1 MRRSVKCVNS
11 SNHGVSNK
19 EIINLA
25 SVFVAD
31 IFIYPIYIFLL
42 RRLAVMRDGPL
53 AADTSEWSSAL
64 SVWEEV
70 RS

>member
-31 IFIYPIYIFLL
+31 IFILYIFLL